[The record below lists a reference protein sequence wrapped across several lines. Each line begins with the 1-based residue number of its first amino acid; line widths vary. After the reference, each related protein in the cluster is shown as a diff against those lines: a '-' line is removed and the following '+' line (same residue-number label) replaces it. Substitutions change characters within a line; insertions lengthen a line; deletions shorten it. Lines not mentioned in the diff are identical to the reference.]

1 MTVAME
7 QTKSMIGREVTQD
20 EAQELA
26 QAHLKALDRIR
37 RLELCAVKY
46 LGWLDV
52 TGDMM
57 EALEQDLQNPQM
69 VDDND
74 TN

>member
-1 MTVAME
+1 MTVTVE
-7 QTKSMIGREVTQD
+7 QTKAMIGRELAQS
-20 EAQELA
+20 EAQELV
-26 QAHLKALDRIR
+26 QAHLKALERIR

-57 EALEQDLQNPQM
+57 EALEKDLQNSQM

>member
-1 MTVAME
+1 MTVTVE
-7 QTKSMIGREVTQD
+7 QTKAMIGRELEQI
-20 EAQELA
+20 EAQELV
-26 QAHLKALDRIR
+26 QSHLKALERIR

-57 EALEQDLQNPQM
+57 EALEKDLQNPQM
-69 VDDND
+69 VDDNN